1 MPKHLGLTE
10 CEQAVRPDWVAI
22 TAIRWSAAA
31 FRTTFSTRMPTSDE
45 LAALPDADVVRLAQ
59 QGRELAFREL
69 VRRYERP
76 VFSLVFRMVRDR
88 ETAEDLSQ
96 DSFVKVL
103 NHIDK
108 YSPEFKFSSWLFKIA
123 NNVAIDHLRRRRIE
137 TISMDGSP
145 HASTAAEVEA
155 TALEL
160 GDGQESALEA
170 MEAKELG
177 SAIEQA
183 IGKLRPEYRA
193 CIMLRHVEGRAY
205 EEIAATLDLPLGT
218 VKTYI
223 HRARHELRKAL
234 EPLRES
240 P

>member
-1 MPKHLGLTE
+1 MLGYPHPMQTL
-10 CEQAVRPDWVAI
+10 
-22 TAIRWSAAA
+22 
-31 FRTTFSTRMPTSDE
+31 DE
-45 LAALPDADVVRLAQ
+45 LGTLPDADVVRLAQ

-88 ETAEDLSQ
+88 ETAEDLAQ
-96 DSFVKVL
+96 DAFVKVL

-123 NNVAIDHLRRRRIE
+123 NNVAIDHLRKRRLD

-145 HASTAAEVEA
+145 HASTASEVEA
-155 TALEL
+155 TTLTLESE
-160 GDGQESALEA
+160 QESALEEL
-170 MEAKELG
+170 EAKELG
-177 SAIEQA
+177 TAIERA
-183 IGKLRPEYRA
+183 IAGLRPEYRA

-223 HRARHELRKAL
+223 HRARHELRQAL
-234 EPLRES
+234 EGLRD
-240 P
+240 

>member
-1 MPKHLGLTE
+1 M
-10 CEQAVRPDWVAI
+10 Q
-22 TAIRWSAAA
+22 
-31 FRTTFSTRMPTSDE
+31 TFDE
-45 LAALPDADVVRLAQ
+45 LATLPDADVVRLAQ

-88 ETAEDLSQ
+88 ETAEDLAQ
-96 DSFVKVL
+96 DAFVKVL
-103 NHIDK
+103 NHIDR

-145 HASTAAEVEA
+145 HASSAAEVEA
-155 TALEL
+155 TAFDLQSE
-160 GDGQESALEA
+160 QESALEE

-177 SAIEQA
+177 SAIERA
-183 IGKLRPEYRA
+183 IAKLRPEYRS
-193 CIMLRHVEGRAY
+193 CILLRHVEDRSY

-223 HRARHELRKAL
+223 HRARRELREAL
-234 EPLRES
+234 EHTRDE
-240 P
+240 

>member
-1 MPKHLGLTE
+1 
-10 CEQAVRPDWVAI
+10 
-22 TAIRWSAAA
+22 
-31 FRTTFSTRMPTSDE
+31 MPTLEE
-45 LAALPDADVVRLAQ
+45 LGTLPDADVVRLAQ

-76 VFSLVFRMVRDR
+76 VFSLIFRMVRDR
-88 ETAEDLSQ
+88 ETAEDLAQ

-123 NNVAIDHLRRRRIE
+123 NNVAIDHLRRRRLD

-145 HASTAAEVEA
+145 HATSASEVEA
-155 TALEL
+155 STLEL
-160 GDGQESALEA
+160 ASDAENALDELEA
-170 MEAKELG
+170 RELG
-177 SAIEQA
+177 SAIEKA
-183 IGKLRPEYRA
+183 IGRLRPEYRA
-193 CIMLRHVEGRAY
+193 CIMLRHVEGRSY

-223 HRARHELRKAL
+223 HRARHELRQAL
-234 EPLRES
+234 EPLRE
-240 P
+240 

>member
-1 MPKHLGLTE
+1 MQTL
-10 CEQAVRPDWVAI
+10 
-22 TAIRWSAAA
+22 
-31 FRTTFSTRMPTSDE
+31 DE
-45 LAALPDADVVRLAQ
+45 LGILPDADVVLLAQ

-69 VRRYERP
+69 MRRYERP

-88 ETAEDLSQ
+88 ETAEDLAQ
-96 DSFVKVL
+96 DAFVKVL

-123 NNVAIDHLRRRRIE
+123 NNVAIDHLRRRRLD

-145 HASTAAEVEA
+145 HASTASEVEA
-155 TALEL
+155 TTLNLESE
-160 GDGQESALEA
+160 QESALDEL
-170 MEAKELG
+170 EAKELG
-177 SAIEQA
+177 SAIERA
-183 IGKLRPEYRA
+183 IAKLRPEYRA

-234 EPLRES
+234 EGLRD
-240 P
+240 

>member
-1 MPKHLGLTE
+1 MQTL
-10 CEQAVRPDWVAI
+10 
-22 TAIRWSAAA
+22 
-31 FRTTFSTRMPTSDE
+31 DE
-45 LAALPDADVVRLAQ
+45 LGTLPDADVVHLAQ

-88 ETAEDLSQ
+88 ETAEDLAQ
-96 DSFVKVL
+96 DAFVKVL

-123 NNVAIDHLRRRRIE
+123 NNVAIDHLRRRRLD

-145 HASTAAEVEA
+145 HASTASEIEA
-155 TALEL
+155 TTLNLESE
-160 GDGQESALEA
+160 QESALDEL
-170 MEAKELG
+170 EAKELG
-177 SAIEQA
+177 SAIELA
-183 IGKLRPEYRA
+183 IAKLRPEYRA
-193 CIMLRHVEGRAY
+193 CIMLRHVEGRSY

-234 EPLRES
+234 DGLKD
-240 P
+240 

>member
-1 MPKHLGLTE
+1 MQTL
-10 CEQAVRPDWVAI
+10 
-22 TAIRWSAAA
+22 
-31 FRTTFSTRMPTSDE
+31 DE
-45 LAALPDADVVRLAQ
+45 LGTLPDADVVHLAQ

-88 ETAEDLSQ
+88 ETAEDLAQ
-96 DSFVKVL
+96 DAFVKVL

-123 NNVAIDHLRRRRIE
+123 NNVAIDHLRRRRLD
-137 TISMDGSP
+137 TISIDGSP
-145 HASTAAEVEA
+145 HASTASEVEA
-155 TALEL
+155 TTLNLESE
-160 GDGQESALEA
+160 QESALDEL
-170 MEAKELG
+170 EAKELG

-183 IGKLRPEYRA
+183 IARLRPEYRA

-234 EPLRES
+234 EGLRD
-240 P
+240 